1 MVCRPQCRIFIED
14 KLCCQ
19 NEGAASAQILGR
31 LFAEICWLP
40 GLSLISCVRHHKN
53 AHLSISGC
61 SPAGLLSFEESAVT
75 RIICTEAVQLPLSC
89 LSVGG
94 PVNITSVPI
103 FQAGTVGQ
111 FFQYRLDWLL
121 QSVPYIGTVTVAH
134 HPPSSNVHPSATARR
149 CLLSPQIASTTDLN
163 S

>member
-1 MVCRPQCRIFIED
+1 M
-14 KLCCQ
+14 
-19 NEGAASAQILGR
+19 ST
-31 LFAEICWLP
+31 
-40 GLSLISCVRHHKN
+40 H
-53 AHLSISGC
+53 GC

-111 FFQYRLDWLL
+111 YFQYRLDWLL
-121 QSVPYIGTVTVAH
+121 QSVPYIGTVTVAA
-134 HPPSSNVHPSATARR
+134 HPPSSNVHLSATAKR
-149 CLLSPQIASTTDLN
+149 CLLFS
-163 S
+163 